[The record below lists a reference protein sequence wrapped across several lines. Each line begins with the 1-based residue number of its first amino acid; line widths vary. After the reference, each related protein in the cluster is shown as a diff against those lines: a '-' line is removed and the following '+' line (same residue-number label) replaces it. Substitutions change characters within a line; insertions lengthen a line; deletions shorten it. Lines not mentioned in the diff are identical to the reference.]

1 MASPRPTPSTDTVDS
16 LVEDAPVVEEEP
28 SSVVAAVTPLDA
40 SYGQMTITLVPNS
53 TALPIPVVT
62 FGPVGHFTARLIE
75 HYLPLIGQEIQR
87 AQAKVRHEQN
97 YGPAKDA
104 A

>member
-1 MASPRPTPSTDTVDS
+1 MASPRSVLSTDTMDS
-16 LVEDAPVVEEEP
+16 PVHEALP
-28 SSVVAAVTPLDA
+28 FDYGDTPILDS
-40 SYGQMTITLVPNS
+40 SYGQMTITLVPNG
-53 TALPIPVVT
+53 TALPVPVVT
-62 FGPVGHFTARLIE
+62 FSPIGHFTARLVE